1 MFMVTNS
8 RAKRTEEIINRVIS
22 TKKSTP
28 TLVYTDGNGN
38 TLWVKYLPSTGRIQ
52 SFAKNAEGKLV
63 DEEGVGI
70 LMREAGRFSSKS
82 PTKTVATSE
91 KGKRIQGKPKFEKMG
106 GMHSNLNLMVIEKTP
121 VYRNVDGVKLFAIGW
136 SDSKTTALNAGKK
149 MLGGGWIIHIGAMKN
164 KGVDGWALFSVIPK

>member
-1 MFMVTNS
+1 MYELTDNQ
-8 RAKRTEEIINRVIS
+8 
-22 TKKSTP
+22 KK
-28 TLVYTDGNGN
+28 TLKKQGYVNITRN
-38 TLWVKYLPSTGRIQ
+38 
-52 SFAKNAEGKLV
+52 
-63 DEEGVGI
+63 
-70 LMREAGRFSSKS
+70 
-82 PTKTVATSE
+82 
-91 KGKRIQGKPKFEKMG
+91 GKRIQGKPKFEKMG